1 VTARFPS
8 IDVLRTI
15 AIIVMVLV
23 HFTENLAG
31 YTPGIAGL
39 GAPLFVFLSGA
50 SYFLWSDAKLAR
62 GSDAEDVS
70 KVSVRRGL
78 FVFGAGI
85 AFNVLVWLPEDVFN
99 WDVLTFIG
107 SALLVLNAV
116 RRLPQP
122 ICVLIACMAVLI
134 SPVLQH
140 MADYAAFWEQGHFD
154 YDWTLSDV
162 VTGYLVTGYFPMF
175 PWIALSIAGDLCAS
189 QLFARAGTGSDRAR
203 AATRTALLG
212 LSLAAASAALLIAR
226 HAMSGTVVSRFLGG
240 WDLYPPSTEYVLG
253 TLGMSITLFA
263 VGHRVLDLQPVPKRW
278 NGLLAIAESFSRYSL
293 TIYVL
298 HHIVHIWPL
307 WAYGFAQ
314 TGDPTAYWQ
323 DAMPLAMACVLAL
336 VFLAAC
342 WLVFHKLGRR
352 RIWGLERCMRWVCD

>member
-1 VTARFPS
+1 VTTRFSS

-62 GSDAEDVS
+62 GTDAQDVS

-107 SALLVLNAV
+107 SALLVLNV
-116 RRLPQP
+116 LRRVPHP
-122 ICVLIACMAVLI
+122 ICVLVACMVVLI
-134 SPVLQH
+134 SPALQN

-162 VTGYLVTGYFPMF
+162 LIGYLATGYFPMF
-175 PWIALSIAGDLCAS
+175 PWIALSIAGYLCAS
-189 QLFARAGTGSDRAR
+189 RLFAPEGTDRDRAR
-203 AATRTALLG
+203 TATRVALLG

-226 HAMSGTVVSRFLGG
+226 HSMSGTGVSRFLGG

-253 TLGMSITLFA
+253 TLGMAIALFA
-263 VGHRVLDLQPVPKRW
+263 AGHRVLDLRPVPRRW
-278 NGLLAIAESFSRYSL
+278 NGLLATAESFSRYSL

-307 WAYGFAQ
+307 WMYGFAQ

-323 DAMPLAMACVLAL
+323 DAMPLGMACALATI
-336 VFLAAC
+336 FLAAC
-342 WLVFHKLGRR
+342 WLVFHKFGGR

>member
-1 VTARFPS
+1 MTARFPS

-15 AIIVMVLV
+15 AIIVMVFV

-39 GAPLFVFLSGA
+39 GAPLFVFLSGV

-99 WDVLTFIG
+99 L
-107 SALLVLNAV
+107 
-116 RRLPQP
+116 
-122 ICVLIACMAVLI
+122 AVLI
-134 SPVLQH
+134 SPALQH

-175 PWIALSIAGDLCAS
+175 PWIALSIAGYLCAS

-203 AATRTALLG
+203 SATRTALLG

-226 HAMSGTVVSRFLGG
+226 HAMSGTVVSRLLGG

-253 TLGMSITLFA
+253 TLGLSITLFS
-263 VGHRVLDLQPVPKRW
+263 VGHRVLDLQPVPRRW
-278 NGLLAIAESFSRYSL
+278 SGLLATAESFSRYSL

-323 DAMPLAMACVLAL
+323 DAMPLAMACVLAII
-336 VFLAAC
+336 FLAAC